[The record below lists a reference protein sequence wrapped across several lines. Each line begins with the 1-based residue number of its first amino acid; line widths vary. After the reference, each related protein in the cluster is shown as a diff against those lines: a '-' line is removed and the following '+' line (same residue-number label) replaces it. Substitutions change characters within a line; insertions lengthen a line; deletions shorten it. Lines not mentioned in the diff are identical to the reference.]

1 MFFFFSKLLGF
12 FATPSNLVILIGII
26 GLVLLPTRFT
36 RAGWWLA
43 LVSVI
48 IVAIFGLSPIGNAL
62 IIPLEDRFPPWD
74 ATRGA
79 RDGFIVLGGT
89 INAWGPRNQRLL
101 VVPELLRRYPN
112 ARVLF
117 SGGTLIDDGDPEAK
131 FAARLLDSFGI
142 APSRIIL
149 EDRSRNTL
157 ENAVF
162 SKAIV
167 QPKPGERWLLVT
179 SAYHMPRA
187 IGVFRKAGFPVEPY
201 PVDWRTHRIE
211 AGPPLFVTM
220 RDGLWRTDTA
230 VHEWVGL
237 AVYWLTGRSSELFP
251 APTRNDRKK
260 QGCTRRTNLAG
271 DSRSRPRSIYGRSA
285 TTSRRLV

>member
-1 MFFFFSKLLGF
+1 MVSRTSDWRDELGRWLKPF
-12 FATPSNLVILIGII
+12 LDRLGPKAG
-26 GLVLLPTRFT
+26 REMT
-36 RAGWWLA
+36 RAGRWLA
-43 LVSVI
+43 FVLV
-48 IVAIFGLSPIGNAL
+48 ALFGLSPIGNAL
-62 IIPLEDRFPPWD
+62 IIPLEDRFPAWD

-79 RDGFIVLGGT
+79 PDGIIVLGGT
-89 INAWGPRNQRLL
+89 IDAWGPRNQRLL

-117 SGGTLIDDGDPEAK
+117 SGGALIDDGDPEAK

-142 APSRIIL
+142 VPSRIIL

-187 IGVFRKAGFPVEPY
+187 IGVFREAGFPVEPY
-201 PVDWRTHRIE
+201 PVDWRIHRVE
-211 AGPPLFVTM
+211 AGPP
-220 RDGLWRTDTA
+220 
-230 VHEWVGL
+230 
-237 AVYWLTGRSSELFP
+237 
-251 APTRNDRKK
+251 
-260 QGCTRRTNLAG
+260 
-271 DSRSRPRSIYGRSA
+271 
-285 TTSRRLV
+285 